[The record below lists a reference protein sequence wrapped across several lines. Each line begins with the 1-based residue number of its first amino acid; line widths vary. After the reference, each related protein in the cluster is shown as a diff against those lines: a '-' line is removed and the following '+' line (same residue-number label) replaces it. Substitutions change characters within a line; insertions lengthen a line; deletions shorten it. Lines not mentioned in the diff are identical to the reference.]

1 LPFKLDLNQGA
12 GIEGNGVASSE
23 SSGNGAGAEGRVKS
37 EGKPGE
43 DGNTDGGNADAKG
56 NFGDRSS
63 SSGGGSG
70 EGGTEGTTGGILL
83 NSGRRIGMGLK
94 LGLVKFAED
103 VDADEEWR
111 MSVQNSARKNSG
123 ISDSPFDSIFQL
135 RQALNPTF
143 PVDFDSNTTTPS
155 SSTPYI
161 PTPSTPYIPIN
172 AEEVMS
178 VLNALEEKGEDS
190 DAEKEED
197 RAFEFSNSSTVSITV
212 SGICSPVGSIPNSDA
227 VSEQSLRASLASRA
241 ARSRRA

>member
-1 LPFKLDLNQGA
+1 MYQGA
-12 GIEGNGVASSE
+12 GSTENGKDGLGSSE
-23 SSGNGAGAEGRVKS
+23 LGGIGAASAEGRVKS
-37 EGKPGE
+37 EGKTGE
-43 DGNTDGGNADAKG
+43 ESNIDGASVDVKG
-56 NFGDRSS
+56 NYGDRSS

-70 EGGTEGTTGGILL
+70 MESSTESATGGILL
-83 NSGRRIGMGLK
+83 NSGKRIGMGLK

-111 MSVQNSARKNSG
+111 MSVQNSARKSSG

-212 SGICSPVGSIPNSDA
+212 SGICSPVGSIPTSDT

>member
-1 LPFKLDLNQGA
+1 VNQGA
-12 GIEGNGVASSE
+12 GIDGNGVASSE
-23 SSGNGAGAEGRVKS
+23 SSGSTGADGRVKS

-43 DGNTDGGNADAKG
+43 DGNTDGVNVDAKG
-56 NFGDRSS
+56 NYGDRSS

-70 EGGTEGTTGGILL
+70 IEGSTEGTTGGILL